1 MKDYAK
7 YCLKNG
13 GSKTACGQSGKIN
26 LNLIV
31 LLVLVVGVVV
41 YLAQSNSIV
50 SAGFKLRESQK
61 AVKEKEQAFEELQVQ
76 ATRLKSLP
84 VLESALRNRQMVE
97 AGNVSYIVL
106 ERDAF
111 AANR

>member
-1 MKDYAK
+1 MFKKRGIQDSLRPVRQDQFEFD
-7 YCLKNG
+7 CSSGFG
-13 GSKTACGQSGKIN
+13 GRRGGLFS
-26 LNLIV
+26 
-31 LLVLVVGVVV
+31 
-41 YLAQSNSIV
+41 